1 MRINLRKGAMLM
13 LAAISGGMTMSAA
26 WQDVKTWDFEA
37 ISDAMTEEAYNVT
50 YEENTV
56 KLGST
61 DCNIAT
67 GDFAGLAF
75 QGANKWF
82 VRNPAKGHGLYQGN
96 GGGRVFGVLDLKAN
110 DKVVIKASGTDCFT
124 GEVNCTLDNADAETK
139 TLTYTVSEDGN
150 FALNMT
156 RYYYIYNITIQR
168 DDEPLGTVAPIINQ
182 TFAPGTALSE
192 SEQYTWGSDIA
203 SMITDN
209 GLYITNAS
217 NKANNYENR
226 DFITFTNPVG
236 NATHE
241 VGVSY
246 EVYSPRDKGQ
256 NNTYYDINYFNAD
269 GDFVFGIQEASGGW
283 AYTANIVTAN
293 ADGTTTTVALPGGH
307 MAKGGG
313 SVVNLTVKFTEGNAI
328 VTIDGGSYNAY
339 TKSEGIKAIKLSVT
353 GENGYD
359 RDMYVKN
366 FVMNTT
372 VVEAGI
378 FADYTLNYVC
388 DGEIIKTEKKS
399 GSVGDTISLAAND
412 TANFTLD
419 GVKYIYVSND
429 AEGLTIEA
437 DGSTVVTLTYRKAEE
452 YKYSVSN
459 NVNSVVKTGVCVEG
473 ESVTIP
479 YCRYILAE
487 DGVLW
492 MKDATNKE
500 YNYIFT
506 PDADNYETTLTYAA
520 TEINNTIY
528 YAEGEDIEGMTATTG
543 ANANIRCSNA
553 AGGYS
558 EEAVEFYT
566 LNAGTYKVTLGVWG
580 NAGSTFSV
588 KAGEN
593 EVLAAETAGY
603 WFEATSE
610 EFSVT
615 EDTTLTI
622 EGTASAKPLDYVF
635 ISGKVDAGT
644 AVEAVNAASNEGKW
658 YNLQG
663 VQIAEPTQAGI
674 YIHNGKKVVVK

>member
-13 LAAISGGMTMSAA
+13 LAAIGGSMTMSAA

-37 ISDAMTEEAYNVT
+37 ISDAMTEEAYYVT
-50 YEENTV
+50 VDAETV
-56 KLGST
+56 KFGKT

-75 QGANKWF
+75 QGAEKWF

-96 GGGRVFGVLDLKAN
+96 GGGRILGVLDLKAE
-110 DKVVIKASGTDCFT
+110 DKVVIKASATDCFS
-124 GEVNCTLDNADAETK
+124 GEVNGVLDSTDADTK
-139 TLTYTVSEDGN
+139 TVTYKVSEDGN
-150 FALNMT
+150 FGVSVT
-156 RYYYIYNITIQR
+156 RYYYIYNITVQR
-168 DDEPLGTVAPIINQ
+168 DGEPVGTVASIIDQ
-182 TFAPGTALSE
+182 TFATGTALTE
-192 SEQYTWGSDIA
+192 SADYTWGSEVA

-226 DFITFTNPVG
+226 DFLTFTNPVG

-246 EVYSPRDKGQ
+246 EVYSPKDKGQ
-256 NNTYYDINYFNAD
+256 NNTYYDINYFNAE

-293 ADGTTTTVALPGGH
+293 ADGTTTTAALPAGH

-313 SVVNLTVKFTEGNAI
+313 SVVNMTVKFAEGSAV
-328 VTIDGGSYNAY
+328 VTIDGGSYTAY
-339 TKSEGIKAIKLSVT
+339 SKSEGIKAIKLSVT

-366 FVMNTT
+366 FVMTTT
-372 VVEAGI
+372 VVEAGE
-378 FADYTLNYVC
+378 FADYTLNYEC

-399 GSVGDTISLAAND
+399 GIAGDAIILAAND

-429 AEGLTIEA
+429 AEGMTISA
-437 DGSTVVTLTYRKAEE
+437 DGSTVVTLTYRRAAE
-452 YKYSVSN
+452 YKYTVSN
-459 NVNSVVKTGVCVEG
+459 NVNSDVKTGVCVEG

-479 YCRYILAE
+479 YCRYILSE

-500 YNYIFT
+500 YNYTFT

-520 TEINNTIY
+520 TEINNAIF
-528 YAEGEDIEGMTATTG
+528 YAEGEDIEGMTATSG

-553 AGGYS
+553 AGGY
-558 EEAVEFYT
+558 ADDVVEFYT
-566 LNAGTYKVTLGVWG
+566 LTAGTYKVTLGVWG

-593 EVLAAETAGY
+593 EVLSAETAGY
-603 WFEATSE
+603 WFETTSE

-615 EDTTLTI
+615 SDTTLSI
-622 EGTASAKPLDYVF
+622 EGTASGKPLDYVF
-635 ISGKVDAGT
+635 ITGKVDSGS
-644 AVEAVNAASNEGKW
+644 AVEAVDAASNESKW

-663 VQIAEPTQAGI
+663 VQIAEPSQAGI

>member
-13 LAAISGGMTMSAA
+13 LAAIGVSMTMSAA

-37 ISDAMTEEAYNVT
+37 ISDAMTEEAYGVT

-96 GGGRVFGVLDLKAN
+96 GGGRMFGVLDLKAN
-110 DKVVIKASGTDCFT
+110 DKVVIKASGTDCFS
-124 GEVNCTLDNADAETK
+124 GEVNCVLDNADADTK

-156 RYYYIYNITIQR
+156 RYFYIYNITVQR
-168 DDEPLGTVAPIINQ
+168 DSEPVGTVASILNQ
-182 TFAPGTALSE
+182 TFAAGTDLTE
-192 SEQYTWGSDIA
+192 SAEYTWGNDIA

-209 GLYITNAS
+209 GLYVTN
-217 NKANNYENR
+217 NDGNYENR
-226 DFITFTNPVG
+226 DFVTFTNTIG

-241 VGVSY
+241 VNVAY
-246 EVYSPRDKGQ
+246 EVYSPKDKGQ
-256 NNTYYDINYFNAD
+256 ANTYYAINYFNAD
-269 GDFVFGIQEASGGW
+269 GEFIFGVQEWSGGW
-283 AYTANIVTAN
+283 AYGADIITAN
-293 ADGTTTTVALPGGH
+293 ADGTTTTTALPAGH
-307 MAKGGG
+307 MKKAGG
-313 SVVNLTVKFTEGNAI
+313 SMVNLDVKFSEGSAVI
-328 VTIDGGSYNAY
+328 SIDGGSYTAY
-339 TKSEGIKAIKLSVT
+339 SKSEGIKDIKFSVT
-353 GENGYD
+353 GGGGYD
-359 RDMYVKN
+359 RDMYLKN
-366 FVMNTT
+366 FKVDTT
-372 VVEAGI
+372 VVVAGV
-378 FADYTLNYVC
+378 FADYTVNYVC
-388 DGEIIKTEKKS
+388 NGEIIKSETKTAEV
-399 GSVGDTISLAAND
+399 GSEISLTSNEIAD
-412 TANFTLD
+412 FTLE
-419 GVKYIYVSND
+419 GIKYIYVSND
-429 AEGLTIEA
+429 AEGKTVAE
-437 DGSTVVTLTYRKAEE
+437 DGTTVVTLTYRKAAE
-452 YKYSVSN
+452 YKYTVTN
-459 NVNSVVKTGVCVEG
+459 NVNSDVKTGVCVEG

-500 YNYIFT
+500 YNYTFT

-520 TEINNTIY
+520 TEINNAIF
-528 YAEGEDIEGMTATTG
+528 YAEGEDIEGMTATSG

-553 AGGYS
+553 AGGY
-558 EEAVEFYT
+558 ADDVVEFYT
-566 LNAGTYKVTLGVWG
+566 LKAGTYKVTLGVWG

-593 EVLAAETAGY
+593 EVLSAETAGY
-603 WFEATSE
+603 WFETTSE

-615 EDTTLTI
+615 SDTTLSI
-622 EGTASAKPLDYVF
+622 EGTASGKPLDYVF
-635 ISGKVDAGT
+635 ITGKVDSGS
-644 AVEAVNAASNEGKW
+644 AVEAVDAASNESKW

-663 VQIAEPTQAGI
+663 VQIAEPSQAGI